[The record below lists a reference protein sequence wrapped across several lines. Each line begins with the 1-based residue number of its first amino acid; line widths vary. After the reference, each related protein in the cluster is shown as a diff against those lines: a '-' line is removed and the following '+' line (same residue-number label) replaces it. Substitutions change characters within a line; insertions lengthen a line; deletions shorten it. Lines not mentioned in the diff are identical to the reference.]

1 MNRPVLELTDSILVK
16 FESCCQGTYQ
26 RQCSRPVH
34 HRVCMT
40 YCVCQTLRLTKL
52 PPCSCFVQAAEWE
65 QAATKATSSTHKLGA
80 LPTAQS
86 PVLQCKLLCPATRP
100 YSRQAWPTIQA
111 EICCLSCFMR
121 HAHSHLQA
129 VKAAG
134 SIHNV
139 SRRLLPNGLY
149 FDSERTTMEELHGD
163 QLSIENL
170 CETSW
175 SHPNSKWRPAHLK
188 LCPLPLPDGMEEPS
202 DMRLR
207 QVSPSSCLC

>member
-1 MNRPVLELTDSILVK
+1 
-16 FESCCQGTYQ
+16 
-26 RQCSRPVH
+26 
-34 HRVCMT
+34 
-40 YCVCQTLRLTKL
+40 
-52 PPCSCFVQAAEWE
+52 
-65 QAATKATSSTHKLGA
+65 
-80 LPTAQS
+80 
-86 PVLQCKLLCPATRP
+86 
-100 YSRQAWPTIQA
+100 
-111 EICCLSCFMR
+111 MR